1 MKNIEVGLVDQN
13 FENTVSFCKCTA
25 LGIPNSNLHLKSVK
39 PMIHEEP
46 HKIETN
52 VYEQEDEMKT
62 TLVIINCI
70 ILAIGNM
77 YDFWYLIF
85 LKGKRLVYV
94 LR

>member
-1 MKNIEVGLVDQN
+1 MESTEVGLVDQN

-25 LGIPNSNLHLKSVK
+25 LGIPNFNLPLKSIK

-62 TLVIINCI
+62 ALVIINCI
-70 ILAIGNM
+70 ISAIGNM

-85 LKGKRLVYV
+85 L
-94 LR
+94 